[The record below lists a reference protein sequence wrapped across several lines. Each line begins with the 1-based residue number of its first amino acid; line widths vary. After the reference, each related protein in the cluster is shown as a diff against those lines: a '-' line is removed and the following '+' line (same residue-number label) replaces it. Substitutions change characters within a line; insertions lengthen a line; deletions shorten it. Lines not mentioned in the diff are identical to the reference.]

1 MWILN
6 ICTSASISKNWQPT
20 YTEALMINFKKWV
33 LILHFKKNIV
43 KIKNRLSILNVF
55 VFFIN
60 VKVNQGIPP
69 FLGNSHFSS
78 TLLFLEKIFHCH
90 FYCQINEVNPLLY
103 KMFEQHN
110 CNIKKLS
117 LCILSPLLFIC
128 WQRELNFELC
138 LLPIP
143 TKFINKIKFFL
154 KLNSK
159 QI

>member
-6 ICTSASISKNWQPT
+6 ICTFASISKNWQPT

-110 CNIKKLS
+110 CNIKSFLYVS
-117 LCILSPLLFIC
+117 YLLYYSYVDKG
-128 WQRELNFELC
+128 N
-138 LLPIP
+138 
-143 TKFINKIKFFL
+143 
-154 KLNSK
+154 
-159 QI
+159 

>member
-6 ICTSASISKNWQPT
+6 IYTFASISKNWQPT

-90 FYCQINEVNPLLY
+90 FYCQIRGSQTP
-103 KMFEQHN
+103 F
-110 CNIKKLS
+110 IKGWS
-117 LCILSPLLFIC
+117 GVEGSNYGRF
-128 WQRELNFELC
+128 
-138 LLPIP
+138 
-143 TKFINKIKFFL
+143 
-154 KLNSK
+154 SK
-159 QI
+159 KGVEKK